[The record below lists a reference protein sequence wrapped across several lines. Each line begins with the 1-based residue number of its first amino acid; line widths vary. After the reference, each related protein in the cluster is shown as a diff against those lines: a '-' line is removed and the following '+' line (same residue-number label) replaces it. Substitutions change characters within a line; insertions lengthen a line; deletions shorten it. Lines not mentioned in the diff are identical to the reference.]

1 MGFFDLFKT
10 KKHDQFDDE
19 GNILC
24 PKCQSVDILEIVFGY
39 PTYETMKDYKH
50 GKIALGGCCIDKN
63 IPRWQCTKCNN
74 RWK

>member
-10 KKHDQFDDE
+10 KEYDQFDDE

-24 PKCQSVDILEIVFGY
+24 PKCQSKNILKIIYGLPSGELIK
-39 PTYETMKDYKH
+39 ESRQ
-50 GKIALGGCCIDKN
+50 GKFALGGCCVHKN
-63 IPRWQCTKCNN
+63 NPRWQCNQCNN